1 MHRNISLLLL
11 ASCFLSNAV
20 AQEQTLELTLAQT
33 IEQARRQSPDAQNAR
48 HSLRSA
54 YWNYKYYCANYL
66 PTLTLTSNPY
76 LDRAINKV
84 TQSDGNVKFVEQN
97 LLSTDLTL
105 SLTQNVPWT
114 GGTFFIETAAQRLD
128 LFSSDTYS
136 WQTSPVNVGYRQSL
150 FGYNSLKWDRRIE
163 PIRYREAKKTY
174 VETLELVAARATEKF
189 FNLAKAQ
196 SDYDIASTNYAN
208 ADTLYIYAQGRYN
221 IGTISENEMLQ
232 LELNKL
238 TEETNRMNAR
248 IEVENCMQE
257 LRSYLGIQ
265 EDLNLQVKISGEVP
279 DLHIDL
285 NTALLLANENSPDI
299 QNMLRRK
306 MESDSNVAR
315 AKANAGL
322 KADIYLRF
330 GLTQTA
336 GKLKDAYRDPL
347 DQQYVSLGISLPI
360 LDWGR
365 GKGQVRVA
373 RSNRDLVHTQVEQDK
388 TDFDLNVRKL
398 VQQFNLQAQR
408 VGIAA
413 RTDNTAQRRAE
424 VARKL
429 YILGK
434 SSILDMNASITEKD
448 AARRNYITALHN
460 YWSLYYTLR
469 SVTLYD
475 FEKRMLLIEDLESVI
490 HGKDAFLETPSF
502 PILMDEKPGQTD
514 ESSIH
519 EIGIIPYD
527 CMNHTV

>member
-1 MHRNISLLLL
+1 MHQNIFVLLITLCL
-11 ASCFLSNAV
+11 ISGAA
-20 AQEQTLELTLAQT
+20 AQDHMLELTLEEAV
-33 IEQARRQSPDAQNAR
+33 EQARQQSPDAQNAR
-48 HSLRSA
+48 HSFRSA

-66 PTLTLTSNPY
+66 PTLKLTSNPY

-84 TQSDGNVKFVEQN
+84 TQSDGNVKFIEQN

-114 GGTFFIETAAQRLD
+114 GGTVFIETAAQRLD

-136 WQTSPVNVGYRQSL
+136 WQTSPVNIGYSQSL

-174 VETLELVAARATEKF
+174 VETLELVA
-189 FNLAKAQ
+189 
-196 SDYDIASTNYAN
+196 AN

-238 TEETNRMNAR
+238 TEETNCMNAR

-265 EDLNLQVKISGEVP
+265 EDLHIKVRVDNRVP

-285 NTALLLANENSPDI
+285 DAALMLANENSPEI

-306 MESDSNVAR
+306 VESESAVSR

-336 GKLKDAYRDPL
+336 GKLKDAYREPL
-347 DQQYVSLGISLPI
+347 DQQYVSLGITLPI

-365 GKGQVRVA
+365 GRGQVRVA
-373 RSNRDLVHTQVEQDK
+373 RSNRDLVYTQVEQDK

-398 VQQFNLQAQR
+398 VKQFNLQAQR
-408 VGIAA
+408 VNIAA

-429 YILGK
+429 YLLGK
-434 SSILDMNASITEKD
+434 SSVLDLNASITEKD
-448 AARRNYITALHN
+448 TARRNYVTALYN

-469 SVTLYD
+469 SITLYD
-475 FEKRMLLIEDLESVI
+475 FEKERPLTENLERVI
-490 HGKDAFLETPSF
+490 
-502 PILMDEKPGQTD
+502 DEKDIQ
-514 ESSIH
+514 
-519 EIGIIPYD
+519 
-527 CMNHTV
+527 

>member
-11 ASCFLSNAV
+11 TSCFLLNAF
-20 AQEQTLELTLAQT
+20 AQEQTLELTLGET

-114 GGTFFIETAAQRLD
+114 GGTFFVETAAQRLD

-136 WQTSPVNVGYRQSL
+136 WQTSPINVGYRQSL

-189 FNLAKAQ
+189 FSLAKAQ
-196 SDYDIASTNYAN
+196 SNYETANANYAN

-238 TEETNRMNAR
+238 TEETNCMNAR

-265 EDLNLQVKISGEVP
+265 EDLLLQVKIDSEVP

-285 NTALLLANENSPDI
+285 GTALMLANENSPEI

-306 MESDSNVAR
+306 MESESAVAR

-336 GKLKDAYRDPL
+336 DKLKDAYRDPL
-347 DQQYVSLGISLPI
+347 EQQYVSLGITLPI

-365 GKGQVRVA
+365 GRGQVRVA

-398 VQQFNLQAQR
+398 VKQFNLQAQR

-429 YILGK
+429 YLLGK
-434 SSILDMNASITEKD
+434 SSILDLNASVTEKD
-448 AARRNYITALHN
+448 AARRNYISALHN

-469 SVTLYD
+469 SITLYD
-475 FEKRMLLIEDLESVI
+475 FEKRITLAEDLENVI
-490 HGKDAFLETPSF
+490 NNKDMLHESPRLRTSTQERTY
-502 PILMDEKPGQTD
+502 LKE
-514 ESSIH
+514 ESS
-519 EIGIIPYD
+519 
-527 CMNHTV
+527 

>member
-1 MHRNISLLLL
+1 MHKRIVLLLIACGL
-11 ASCFLSNAV
+11 TPSAA
-20 AQEQTLELTLAQT
+20 AQKPALELTLGET

-48 HSLRSA
+48 HSFRSA
-54 YWNYKYYCANYL
+54 YWNYKYYRANYL

-84 TQSDGNVKFVEQN
+84 TQSDGNVKFIEQN

-105 SLTQNVPWT
+105 SLTQNVPWA
-114 GGTFFIETAAQRLD
+114 GGTFFVETAAQRLD

-136 WQTSPVNVGYRQSL
+136 WQTSPVNIGYRQSL

-174 VETLELVAARATEKF
+174 VETLELVSARATEKF

-196 SDYDIASTNYAN
+196 SNYEIANANYAN

-265 EDLNLQVKISGEVP
+265 EDLDMKVKVEGRVP
-279 DLHIDL
+279 DLYIDL
-285 NTALLLANENSPDI
+285 ERALDLANQNSPEI
-299 QNMLRRK
+299 QNMLRRRV
-306 MESDSNVAR
+306 ESESAVSR

-336 GKLKDAYRDPL
+336 DKLKDAYRNPL
-347 DQQYVSLGISLPI
+347 DQQYVSLGITLPI

-398 VQQFNLQAQR
+398 VKQFNLQAQR
-408 VGIAA
+408 VNIAA
-413 RTDNTAQRRAE
+413 RTDHTAQRRAE

-429 YILGK
+429 YLLGK
-434 SSILDMNASITEKD
+434 SSVLDLNASITEKD
-448 AARRNYITALHN
+448 TARRNYVTALYN

-469 SVTLYD
+469 SLTLYD
-475 FEKRMLLIEDLESVI
+475 FEKNILLEENLEAIIE
-490 HGKDAFLETPSF
+490 
-502 PILMDEKPGQTD
+502 
-514 ESSIH
+514 
-519 EIGIIPYD
+519 
-527 CMNHTV
+527 NR